1 MKSKKKPKKNLFPL
15 SDFIKAAINKSKT
28 GKNLAKKRAIVGK
41 KITDT
46 KKKVAKKITDTKK
59 KVAKKIYK

>member
-46 KKKVAKKITDTKK
+46 KKKVAKKI
-59 KVAKKIYK
+59 YK